1 MGGGKHQGAWA
12 RFETELARPTAEIRE
27 RHMDD
32 LRSAQ
37 SERDGLTRRVEIC
50 LREIADLRE
59 RNQELEA
66 EMAKVA
72 RMGKREEMDFAAE
85 ARTWA
90 GILVSDRYRDCCS
103 RENSCLNDTVNVP

>member
-1 MGGGKHQGAWA
+1 MGV
-12 RFETELARPTAEIRE
+12 P
-27 RHMDD
+27 
-32 LRSAQ
+32 
-37 SERDGLTRRVEIC
+37 RRVESS

-72 RMGKREEMDFAAE
+72 RIGKREEMDFAEE

-90 GILVSDRYRDCCS
+90 GILVSDRYRNCCS
-103 RENSCLNDTVNVP
+103 R